1 LKKKLLGSNYILGK
15 NNSIKNILMAKE
27 GKYYQDKE
35 GKVIKVIKGHI
46 EKYGVVDE
54 VFKHLTDNKPI
65 EQLMYCTLFGIRIK
79 R

>member
-1 LKKKLLGSNYILGK
+1 
-15 NNSIKNILMAKE
+15 MAKE

-35 GKVIKVIKGHI
+35 GKVIKGHI

-65 EQLMYCTLFGIRIK
+65 EQLMYYTLFGIRIK

>member
-1 LKKKLLGSNYILGK
+1 MGSNYILGK

-35 GKVIKVIKGHI
+35 GKVIKGHI

-65 EQLMYCTLFGIRIK
+65 EQLMYYTLFGIRIK